1 MEPKKHMLRKTAAF
15 AAALSFLSAT
25 NLNILN
31 SAAESSTV
39 KKQAIASTV
48 KELNNNV
55 SSAQSE
61 QTPSAGTTKSTTT
74 TTTTTSTTTTTTTT
88 VPVTK
93 STDIVVK
100 IDVNGRDDILD
111 HLTNNY
117 KTELQKKL
125 NDLSKYISVGTKS
138 SSLNNYYPQ
147 DIVTIIYPE
156 ALEDEVK
163 DKIKNFKAE
172 KIEYETYYVYGYNTE
187 TNQWEYKRYYKLA
200 GSSEYVEYNV
210 PDSALKKNGNDSYV
224 SENYEFSNNSFT
236 VKKREYYLDDF
247 SGIKPTG
254 KVTINNNTINLNGK
268 EYKVKAA
275 KVTININL
283 KNCNIDNKDKMTY
296 TFEWQ
301 ELGWKYVTI
310 KAKDANNLIINDKWD
325 NPTKLNGNNVTV
337 SLFDLIKKYTDY
349 YADTNTDPLPKN
361 GDITFN
367 IYASPAEIGAQRVF
381 QDSEGVEDTS
391 LGDTYSYKV
400 DQDDNITVPYIVN
413 KNGKNYYLTR
423 ERSYVLKNV
432 NLPDTG
438 EDSPNRDYRSSKAFS
453 ATEICSN
460 LFSNDS
466 QSYHTIDAHEDKN
479 NFFVE
484 LQYREFP
491 DTEIIDSDPLIE
503 LFANSLNGTINDD
516 VIFAKRPAPAG
527 EDNKRTI
534 SLNLPGYAGH
544 EIIIV
549 DDDNNST
556 SVKVTADA
564 SNAAVGKAVYEVKD
578 DTKFVKVVL
587 VKKIGN
593 KDVPVDTQPFFVYFD
608 DHQPEIKIKN
618 NPNRWSNE
626 NNYKIDFT
634 VNDEDDLSSVHPLF
648 YADAEKIKKL
658 EELKAIKYIS
668 ILEQKGRSDAPLIT
682 YEHRFNIPDGID
694 DTVGQYTLSEATSQE
709 GKNELNVKLIKQL
722 DEDEKPYFTAEFS
735 MADSEAKGYRGH
747 VYIYAASD
755 SGIPASFV
763 TSDKKT
769 EQQVMIDIA
778 APTVTSIT
786 AAVEDSDENIEKYIE
801 NGKNI
806 KIKAIA
812 TDKYEDY
819 PYCGVDKITYH
830 FNGQDIIKEKD
841 KINEEA
847 RFIVNTD
854 NCNDIITITASDGV
868 GNSDVFYYC
877 NDPENGNVTKD
888 ISKAERI
895 VVDNIPPAKPDLKTK
910 NADYSDNGKNWY
922 KEYTNIL
929 IKAEDEGETANISNI
944 AELRFIFNNIEKNIT
959 AAELCDPDNNGFS
972 SADILVSELAK
983 EDSCYLHFVQDENN
997 SSRYLPY
1004 LRDNNYPSVNIKLTD
1019 SPIDIYNDGK
1029 FELKMKTVDNAKNES
1044 EFSSIEFFIDN
1055 NAPTSDGIFEKGNEE
1070 HSENVDGS
1078 IHMYKYGT
1086 FSNHRIQIKVPVS
1099 DGQGTVPTSGYR
1111 DACLTVIKKDG
1122 SQVSFFSKRFDHDS
1136 VIFELPD
1143 TLNENEVFSGT
1154 MEMYVTDNVGNRS
1167 VSTKLVSPE
1176 PDSSEVLILERVA
1189 PVIPDAPELKGNDR
1203 YTNGEG
1209 QIWFS
1214 SDVTLNYNISDA
1226 DSGLARVDIVRTH
1239 EGEAPE
1245 AHLTNEYIHKAVI
1258 TQSNVHTASTADG
1271 KDGKFDFNVY
1281 AEDNAGNRSENS
1293 FTVYKDT
1300 STPYI
1305 YSFSFSGLVKNSD
1318 SEIWFNK
1325 APAKYGHFHNSDYI
1339 MTVTVKDDLG
1349 ASSGIKNIYCELYN
1363 DDGSLFRSYV
1373 FDASSFRSTGE
1384 ADTYSADFIVPEG
1397 FKGDIR
1403 AWAVDNVAHESQKA
1417 SPNGFISE
1425 NKNNHD
1431 NASYSHVTI
1440 TLPSTAKRDTSGRP
1454 LYNQNVEA
1462 KIEITDLH
1470 SGIEQIRWRT
1480 SDSQNWMD
1488 LRIDANGN
1496 ISGNTEGWEIQ
1507 KNDRNIIQSISKN
1520 IIVSKDANDD
1530 FIQVAM
1536 KDNSQNISEAE
1547 ARFSID
1553 KHKPVIAVSGIEKS
1567 DQVKYYNTHKT
1578 AHVVIS
1584 ERNFDSP
1591 SVNGTV
1597 DTRFADDNSTD
1608 KNSDQFRHTRDLP
1621 FNSDGRYNLNI
1632 TDTDLAGN
1640 TSDAYASGT
1649 FVIDTIAPKA
1659 SVTVRKDDGVIVAN
1673 GKNTY
1678 IESPAQATVVVD
1690 EVNFDPNL
1698 VSITINGKAF
1708 APSGWSGTNSHSASI
1723 PVSYFTNDGSY
1734 TISVSGKDLAG
1745 NTLKTTVVS
1754 FTVDKKEPEINIT
1767 GVSSANKDTVAPV
1780 VNIKD
1785 SNLDSQNVKVYRNGQ
1800 PLKLTTENN
1809 GQTAKY
1815 DVDGSGSF
1823 ITANWV
1829 EEKDNKDIKK
1839 KLVFDNFP
1847 TDEVFDGSY
1856 RIEVETADK
1865 AENTSSEKL
1874 EFTVNRHGSV
1884 FAVQNAEDINGK
1896 YLNKAPTIVI
1906 TERNVDKHNSDSEII
1921 IIVDKGS
1928 NTVKLTGSQYEVSE
1942 PVALSDNSGYEYT
1955 YTILPE
1961 VFDQDLNYNISI
1973 QSVDAAGNKNVSSGR
1988 GAEVSFDLDT
1998 QEPEFKCDGLSDK
2011 AEFRESE
2018 KEFRIN
2024 VNERIKHIKV
2034 TTSSDEVLLDI
2045 DPEDGENSYVFKI
2058 PASNSSRD
2066 LTIEL
2071 TDLAGN
2077 TTVKT
2082 YSDLLITENV
2092 ALYMMHKSWVKIT
2105 GISVLAGLGAI
2116 GGLLFV
2122 RKKRKNR

>member
-1 MEPKKHMLRKTAAF
+1 MLRKTAAF

-88 VPVTK
+88 TTTVPVTK

-117 KTELQKKL
+117 KTELQKEL

-268 EYKVKAA
+268 DHKVNAA

-423 ERSYVLKNV
+423 ERSYILKNV

-438 EDSPNRDYRSSKAFS
+438 EDSPNREYLSSETFS

-466 QSYHTIDAHEDKN
+466 QSYCTIDAHKDIN

-527 EDNKRTI
+527 DDNKRTI

-618 NPNRWSNE
+618 NPNKWSNE
-626 NNYKIDFT
+626 NNYKIEFT

-648 YADAEKIKKL
+648 HDDAEKIKKL

-735 MADSEAKGYRGH
+735 MADSEAKGYRGY

-895 VVDNIPPAKPDLKTK
+895 VVDNIPPAKPELKAK

-1099 DGQGTVPTSGYR
+1099 DGQGTVPASGYR
-1111 DACLTVIKKDG
+1111 DA
-1122 SQVSFFSKRFDHDS
+1122 
-1136 VIFELPD
+1136 
-1143 TLNENEVFSGT
+1143 
-1154 MEMYVTDNVGNRS
+1154 
-1167 VSTKLVSPE
+1167 
-1176 PDSSEVLILERVA
+1176 
-1189 PVIPDAPELKGNDR
+1189 
-1203 YTNGEG
+1203 
-1209 QIWFS
+1209 
-1214 SDVTLNYNISDA
+1214 
-1226 DSGLARVDIVRTH
+1226 
-1239 EGEAPE
+1239 
-1245 AHLTNEYIHKAVI
+1245 
-1258 TQSNVHTASTADG
+1258 
-1271 KDGKFDFNVY
+1271 
-1281 AEDNAGNRSENS
+1281 
-1293 FTVYKDT
+1293 
-1300 STPYI
+1300 
-1305 YSFSFSGLVKNSD
+1305 
-1318 SEIWFNK
+1318 
-1325 APAKYGHFHNSDYI
+1325 
-1339 MTVTVKDDLG
+1339 
-1349 ASSGIKNIYCELYN
+1349 
-1363 DDGSLFRSYV
+1363 
-1373 FDASSFRSTGE
+1373 
-1384 ADTYSADFIVPEG
+1384 
-1397 FKGDIR
+1397 
-1403 AWAVDNVAHESQKA
+1403 
-1417 SPNGFISE
+1417 
-1425 NKNNHD
+1425 
-1431 NASYSHVTI
+1431 
-1440 TLPSTAKRDTSGRP
+1440 
-1454 LYNQNVEA
+1454 
-1462 KIEITDLH
+1462 
-1470 SGIEQIRWRT
+1470 
-1480 SDSQNWMD
+1480 
-1488 LRIDANGN
+1488 
-1496 ISGNTEGWEIQ
+1496 
-1507 KNDRNIIQSISKN
+1507 
-1520 IIVSKDANDD
+1520 
-1530 FIQVAM
+1530 
-1536 KDNSQNISEAE
+1536 
-1547 ARFSID
+1547 
-1553 KHKPVIAVSGIEKS
+1553 
-1567 DQVKYYNTHKT
+1567 
-1578 AHVVIS
+1578 
-1584 ERNFDSP
+1584 
-1591 SVNGTV
+1591 
-1597 DTRFADDNSTD
+1597 
-1608 KNSDQFRHTRDLP
+1608 
-1621 FNSDGRYNLNI
+1621 
-1632 TDTDLAGN
+1632 
-1640 TSDAYASGT
+1640 
-1649 FVIDTIAPKA
+1649 
-1659 SVTVRKDDGVIVAN
+1659 
-1673 GKNTY
+1673 
-1678 IESPAQATVVVD
+1678 
-1690 EVNFDPNL
+1690 
-1698 VSITINGKAF
+1698 
-1708 APSGWSGTNSHSASI
+1708 
-1723 PVSYFTNDGSY
+1723 
-1734 TISVSGKDLAG
+1734 
-1745 NTLKTTVVS
+1745 
-1754 FTVDKKEPEINIT
+1754 
-1767 GVSSANKDTVAPV
+1767 
-1780 VNIKD
+1780 
-1785 SNLDSQNVKVYRNGQ
+1785 
-1800 PLKLTTENN
+1800 
-1809 GQTAKY
+1809 
-1815 DVDGSGSF
+1815 
-1823 ITANWV
+1823 
-1829 EEKDNKDIKK
+1829 
-1839 KLVFDNFP
+1839 
-1847 TDEVFDGSY
+1847 
-1856 RIEVETADK
+1856 
-1865 AENTSSEKL
+1865 
-1874 EFTVNRHGSV
+1874 
-1884 FAVQNAEDINGK
+1884 
-1896 YLNKAPTIVI
+1896 
-1906 TERNVDKHNSDSEII
+1906 
-1921 IIVDKGS
+1921 
-1928 NTVKLTGSQYEVSE
+1928 
-1942 PVALSDNSGYEYT
+1942 
-1955 YTILPE
+1955 
-1961 VFDQDLNYNISI
+1961 
-1973 QSVDAAGNKNVSSGR
+1973 
-1988 GAEVSFDLDT
+1988 
-1998 QEPEFKCDGLSDK
+1998 
-2011 AEFRESE
+2011 
-2018 KEFRIN
+2018 
-2024 VNERIKHIKV
+2024 
-2034 TTSSDEVLLDI
+2034 
-2045 DPEDGENSYVFKI
+2045 
-2058 PASNSSRD
+2058 
-2066 LTIEL
+2066 
-2071 TDLAGN
+2071 
-2077 TTVKT
+2077 
-2082 YSDLLITENV
+2082 
-2092 ALYMMHKSWVKIT
+2092 
-2105 GISVLAGLGAI
+2105 
-2116 GGLLFV
+2116 
-2122 RKKRKNR
+2122 